1 MHLAQRGPHAA
12 LTVLERCE
20 PATPRE
26 QVDLLTLRARSEVD
40 LHSSNADASLASAVD
55 AARLHGFPF
64 AIAEELIPL
73 APRLRAILHSEP
85 LDDFANAVLG
95 LLDRVVPLAEPSR
108 QVALVDPLTSREL
121 VVLRYL
127 ESRLTTSEIGNE
139 LYVSVNTVRTHAKA
153 VYRKLGVG
161 SRRDAVAEARR
172 LGIR

>member
-1 MHLAQRGPHAA
+1 M
-12 LTVLERCE
+12 
-20 PATPRE
+20 
-26 QVDLLTLRARSEVD
+26 TLRARSEVD

-95 LLDRVVPLAEPSR
+95 LLDRVVPLAEPST

-139 LYVSVNTVRTHAKA
+139 LYVSVNTVRTHVKA

-161 SRRDAVAEARR
+161 SRRGRGCRGTPSGDPLTERAPRQQFTPTGVPSRAASVPRE
-172 LGIR
+172 